1 MSPAV
6 LCLQELTLYSLT
18 LFTTAYFFFLVIAAR
33 IAEKEKQQF
42 NNQSVKVSLKG
53 NHDFPAITMQV
64 DLLGIEITT

>member
-6 LCLQELTLYSLT
+6 PCLMEHTLYSLT
-18 LFTTAYFFFLVIAAR
+18 LFTTAYFFFLAVAAR
-33 IAEKEKQQF
+33 IAGKEKQQF

-53 NHDFPAITMQV
+53 NHELPAITMQV